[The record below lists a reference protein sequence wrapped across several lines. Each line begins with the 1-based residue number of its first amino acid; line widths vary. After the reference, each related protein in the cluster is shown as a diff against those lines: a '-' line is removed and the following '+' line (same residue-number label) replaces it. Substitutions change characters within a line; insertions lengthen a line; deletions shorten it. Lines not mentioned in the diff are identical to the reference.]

1 MKLRLRLAAAV
12 VSVMT
17 IMAAGMPATIA
28 AKAPAAKAKTTK
40 TAVYKPIKT
49 VVPVRPKGQ
58 QDMLQFA
65 APALDTVRVGFIG
78 LGMRGPGAVERFTHI
93 PGTKIVAL
101 CDIEQDRTEKAAN
114 IVTKAGRPAP
124 ALYYGSED
132 AWKDLVNRDDLDLIY
147 LAPDWKH
154 HVPMALYAM
163 EKGKHVAVE
172 VPAAHTL
179 EDIWALINTSE
190 RTRKHC
196 IMLENCCYDFFEANT
211 LTMAQAGLFGEILHV
226 EGSYIHNLA
235 DFWPYYHNNWR
246 MEFNQNVRG
255 DIYATHGVGPV
266 CQLLDIHR
274 GDRLVSVVAMDTDP
288 FAGPVEYE
296 RATGKSAEGYKSGDH
311 TMSMLR
317 TAKGKTIHIQ
327 HDVVN
332 PRPYSRMYQLVGTK
346 GFASKYPV
354 EQYAFEPEEMEAGV
368 IPDHTVL
375 DRHSCISDEQRAALE
390 EKYTHPLVR
399 EMGRMA
405 KEVGGH
411 GGMDFIMDYRL
422 VYCLR
427 NGLPLDMDVYDLA
440 EWCALS
446 PLSEISIE
454 NGSEPVEY
462 PDFTRGAWN
471 KLKAFRHAYTKEDVT
486 ANINPD
492 YIPGTDNNKHEESER
507 SKYLTII
514 LCLLAIAL
522 VGVALSARRSKD

>member
-1 MKLRLRLAAAV
+1 MKLTRTILSFAAAV
-12 VSVMT
+12 LT
-17 IMAAGMPATIA
+17 LQANAII
-28 AKAPAAKAKTTK
+28 
-40 TAVYKPIKT
+40 T
-49 VVPVRPKGQ
+49 VPSPERPEGQ
-58 QDMLQFA
+58 EDMVAFA
-65 APALDTVRVGFIG
+65 AEPIDTVRVGFVG
-78 LGMRGPGAVERFTHI
+78 LGMRGPNAVERFLHI
-93 PGTKIVAL
+93 PGTKVVAL
-101 CDIEQDRTEKAAN
+101 CDVEPERVDSTLQILRRAGLPDAAAYSGDTAVWKQLVDRGD
-114 IVTKAGRPAP
+114 I
-124 ALYYGSED
+124 
-132 AWKDLVNRDDLDLIY
+132 DLVY
-147 LAPDWKH
+147 VATDWVH
-154 HVPMALYAM
+154 HYPIAKYAM
-163 EKGKHVAVE
+163 EKGKHVAIE
-172 VPAAHTL
+172 VPAAL
-179 EDIWALINTSE
+179 SLDEIWDLVDTSE
-190 RTRKHC
+190 RTRRHC
-196 IMLENCCYDFFEANT
+196 MMLENCVYDFFELNT
-211 LTMAQAGLFGEILHV
+211 LNMAQNGLFGDVIHA
-226 EGSYIHNLA
+226 EGSYIHNLHE
-235 DFWPYYHNNWR
+235 FWPVYWR
-246 MEFNQNVRG
+246 KWRSEYNHAHRG
-255 DIYATHGVGPV
+255 DVYPTHGFGPA